1 MVDYRQPMTSGY
13 PAGWIVFSLL
23 IAAYY
28 DVPSG
33 GLTKKDFSP
42 PGDYIMKVTT
52 HSPEETRDLA
62 AGLVRELEPGSILA
76 LRGPL
81 GSGKTCFAQG
91 CGRGLGVEERYI
103 TSPTFVLV
111 REYRGRLPF
120 YHIDLYRLSPGPEID
135 LLGLEE
141 YLDGEGVTAIEWAE
155 KLTGLL
161 PPRTIDISFAGFGET
176 EREISII
183 FPEEK

>member
-1 MVDYRQPMTSGY
+1 MPENS
-13 PAGWIVFSLL
+13 AGWFTFTRLT
-23 IAAYY
+23 AAYCGNFFISKI
-28 DVPSG
+28 VM
-33 GLTKKDFSP
+33 
-42 PGDYIMKVTT
+42 IRVTT

-62 AGLVRELEPGSILA
+62 AGLVQRLGPGTVLA

-103 TSPTFVLV
+103 TSPSFVLV

-120 YHIDLYRLSPGPEID
+120 YHIDLYRLSAGPALA

-141 YLDGEGVTAIEWAE
+141 YIDGEGVTVIEWAE
-155 KLTGLL
+155 KLAGAL
-161 PPRTIDISFAGFGET
+161 PPRTIEILFAGRGET
-176 EREISII
+176 QREISII
-183 FPEEK
+183 YPENNQYGQDPRH

>member
-1 MVDYRQPMTSGY
+1 MNR
-13 PAGWIVFSLL
+13 
-23 IAAYY
+23 
-28 DVPSG
+28 
-33 GLTKKDFSP
+33 
-42 PGDYIMKVTT
+42 VTT
-52 HSPEETRDLA
+52 HSPEETRALA
-62 AGLVRELEPGSILA
+62 ADLVRGLGPGSVLA

-120 YHIDLYRLSPGPEID
+120 YHVDLYRLSPGPEIA

-141 YLDGEGVTAIEWAE
+141 YIDGEGVTAIEWAE
-155 KLTGLL
+155 KLDGAL
-161 PPRTIDISFAGFGET
+161 PPRTIEISFAGTGET
-176 EREISII
+176 EREISISC
-183 FPEEK
+183 PGER